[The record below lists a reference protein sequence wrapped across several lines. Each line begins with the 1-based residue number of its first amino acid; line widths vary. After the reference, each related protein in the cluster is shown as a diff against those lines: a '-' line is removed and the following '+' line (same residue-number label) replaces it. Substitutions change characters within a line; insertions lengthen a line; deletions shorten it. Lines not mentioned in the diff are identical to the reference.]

1 MYRKI
6 CVPVD
11 NSAASYHA
19 LDEALKLA
27 KGVGATLF
35 VLHVIDLTQFSW
47 GASAYTDKT
56 ALQEAINAT
65 SDEVL
70 KKAEK
75 AVAGSGVSLEN
86 KVVEN
91 TGERVADIVLEEAEA
106 AGCDMIAMGTHGYS
120 GVMHLLMGSVAE
132 GVMRKTKLPVL
143 LVRRRD
149 DA

>member
-1 MYRKI
+1 MYHKI

-11 NSAASYHA
+11 NSVASYHA

-47 GASAYTDKT
+47 GGSAYTNKT
-56 ALQEAINAT
+56 DLQEAINAT
-65 SDEVL
+65 SAEVVR
-70 KKAEK
+70 KAEK
-75 AVAGSGVSLEN
+75 AIAGSGVPLES

-91 TGERVADIVLEEAEA
+91 AGERVADILLEEAEA
-106 AGCDMIAMGTHGYS
+106 AGCDLIAMGTHGYG

-132 GVMRKTKLPVL
+132 GVMRKTNLPVL
-143 LVRRRD
+143 LVRHRD
-149 DA
+149 DE